1 MRVSLNITNYSWDGD
16 PVDRLVD
23 VAQAADQG
31 GIDTLWVNDHLMQ
44 AEPGTTTDEPML
56 EAYTALGFLAAQT
69 RRVRLGTMVTGV
81 TFRPA
86 ALLVK
91 AVTTVD
97 ALSRGRAWLGI
108 GAGYHAAEAE
118 MLGLPLP
125 RQRERFEILDETLA
139 LARQMWAGDRTP
151 FSGTHLRLTDP
162 VASPVPGRRP
172 PVLVGGMGEQRTL
185 RLVARY
191 ADACN
196 LFDIPDGG
204 GTLRHKLDV
213 LRQRC
218 DEAGRDYD
226 EIDKTVS
233 ARFDP
238 TQAPGDFVAH
248 CRELGSYGL
257 THVVCITT
265 GPWRRETVEALAAV
279 ATALG

>member
-1 MRVSLNITNYSWDGD
+1 MRISLNITNYSWDGD
-16 PVDRLVD
+16 PVDRLVE
-23 VAQAADQG
+23 VARAADRSV
-31 GIDTLWVNDHLMQ
+31 IDTVWVNDHLMQ
-44 AEPGTTTDEPML
+44 AEPGTTPDEPML
-56 EAYTALGFLAAQT
+56 EAYTVLGFLASET

-86 ALLVK
+86 ALLLK

-97 ALSRGRAWLGI
+97 VLSRGRAWLGI
-108 GAGYHAAEAE
+108 GAGYHAEEAEA
-118 MLGLPLP
+118 LGLPLP
-125 RQRERFEILDETLA
+125 EQRERFGILEETLA

-151 FSGTHLRLTDP
+151 FSGTHLRLADP
-162 VASPVPGRRP
+162 VASPLPARRP
-172 PVLVGGMGEQRTL
+172 PVLIGGMGEQRTL

-191 ADACN
+191 AEACN

-204 GTLRHKLDV
+204 QTLRHKLGV

-218 DEAGRDYD
+218 EEVGRDYD
-226 EIDKTVS
+226 TIDKTVS

-238 TQAPGDFVAH
+238 ARSPGEFVAH

-265 GPWRRETVEALAAV
+265 GPWQPETVDALARA
-279 ATALG
+279 AAALA

>member
-1 MRVSLNITNYSWDGD
+1 MRVSLNITSYSWDGD
-16 PVDRLVD
+16 TVDRLAE
-23 VAQAADQG
+23 VARAADRG

-44 AEPGTTTDEPML
+44 AGPGTWPDEPML
-56 EAYTALGFLAAQT
+56 EAYTALGFLASQT

-86 ALLVK
+86 AVLIK

-97 ALSRGRAWLGI
+97 VLSRGRAWLGI
-108 GAGYHAAEAE
+108 GAGYHLAEAE
-118 MLGLPLP
+118 ALGLPLP
-125 RQRERFEILDETLA
+125 EQRQRFEILDETLA

-151 FSGTHLRLTDP
+151 FQGAHLRLADP
-162 VASPVPGRRP
+162 VASPLPVRRP

-204 GTLRHKLDV
+204 QTLRHKLDV

-226 EIDKTVS
+226 SLDRTVS
-233 ARFDP
+233 TRFDP
-238 TQAPGDFVAH
+238 SRPRAEFVAH
-248 CRELGSYGL
+248 CRELASYGL
-257 THVVCITT
+257 THVVCITN
-265 GPWRRETVEALAAV
+265 GPWHPDTVDALAEV
-279 ATALG
+279 AAALA